1 MKKRRFEQLVER
13 ALDSLPE
20 ELQSLL
26 DNVVILIEDH
36 PTPQTLRDM
45 DVPRGDTLLGLYD
58 GVPQTERTSQYGLV
72 PPDRITLFQHPIEE
86 SCNTEEEIPEQIR
99 RTVLH
104 EVAHHF
110 GIDEERMEE
119 IEEGWDDRA
128 EEER

>member
-1 MKKRRFEQLVER
+1 MRKRRFEQLVER

-26 DNVVILIEDH
+26 DNVVIFIEDQ
-36 PTPQTLRDM
+36 PSPKTLRDM

-72 PPDRITLFQHPIEE
+72 PPDRITLFQRPIEE
-86 SCNTEEEIPEQIR
+86 SCDTEEEIPEQIR

-119 IEEGWDDRA
+119 IEEGWEGRA
-128 EEER
+128 KEER

>member
-13 ALDSLPE
+13 ALDSMPE

-26 DNVVILIEDH
+26 DNVVIFIEDH
-36 PTPQTLRDM
+36 PSPETLRDM
-45 DVPRGDTLLGLYD
+45 GVPRGDTLLGLYD

-72 PPDRITLFQHPIEE
+72 PPDRITLFQRPIEE
-86 SCNTEEEIPEQIR
+86 SCNMEEEIPEQIR

-119 IEEGWDDRA
+119 IEEGWDERA

>member
-1 MKKRRFEQLVER
+1 MRKRRFEQLVER

-20 ELQSLL
+20 ELQSVL
-26 DNVVILIEDH
+26 DNVVIFIEDQ
-36 PTPQTLRDM
+36 PSPKTLRDM

-72 PPDRITLFQHPIEE
+72 PPDRITLFQRPIEE

-119 IEEGWDDRA
+119 IEEGWDERA
-128 EEER
+128 KEER

>member
-26 DNVVILIEDH
+26 DNVVIFIEDH
-36 PTPQTLRDM
+36 PSPETLRDM
-45 DVPRGDTLLGLYD
+45 GVPRGDTLLGLYD

-72 PPDRITLFQHPIEE
+72 PPDRITLFQRPIEE
-86 SCNTEEEIPEQIR
+86 SCKMEEEIPEQIR

-119 IEEGWDDRA
+119 IEEGWDERA